1 MSRNEKYAIDS
12 RLKAVYAVDS
22 CAVNSYLSGPIDNV
36 DYPSDQ
42 QLDFERLSPTA
53 RHMHA
58 LREAVLA
65 EWGERLRQTVKEAL
79 HLPHPILINTFPTL
93 YDNLTQA
100 ISPSYPRTTGDE
112 GNTVASEHGGERARL
127 THYNAQ
133 AVISEYQ
140 LLRWTIFDVLKS
152 NGVHLTSDEFFIINA
167 SIDGSIRESVTAFA
181 LAQAALR
188 ERFMAAL
195 THDLRNPLAS
205 ASAAAD
211 LIQLIA
217 DTPRLKELATRITT
231 DLERMDGM
239 IQELLDAVV
248 FQTGERL
255 QLHIEQFDMC
265 ELAKEVRDQFIA
277 VHGDRFTLGGPSVV
291 GWWDRPAVKRALE
304 NLISNAVKYGDT
316 GTPISVSLASEHERV
331 QLTVHNV
338 GQPIP
343 PEETENLFQVFRRAA
358 TAKEGN
364 TRGWGI
370 GLPYVRT
377 VAESHGGSVGIDSS
391 TKTGT
396 TFSISLPQDSRPFQN
411 APVLDHKQ
419 V

>member
-1 MSRNEKYAIDS
+1 LRLFSPGFPAQRIEISDS
-12 RLKAVYAVDS
+12 QGS
-22 CAVNSYLSGPIDNV
+22 VNNV

-42 QLDFERLSPTA
+42 QPDPGRLSETA
-53 RHMHA
+53 RQMHA

-65 EWGERLRQTVKEAL
+65 EWDERVRQNVKEAID
-79 HLPHPILINTFPTL
+79 LPHPILINTFPVL
-93 YDNLTQA
+93 YDNLAQA
-100 ISPSYPRTTGDE
+100 ISPDYPRATGDA

-152 NGVHLTSDEFFIINA
+152 HGLELSSDESFIINA
-167 SIDGSIRESVTAFA
+167 SIDGSIREAVTAFA

-205 ASAAAD
+205 AAAAAD
-211 LIQLIA
+211 LIQLTA
-217 DTPRLKELATRITT
+217 DTPRLKELAARITT
-231 DLERMDGM
+231 DLARMDGM

-255 QLHIEQFDMC
+255 QLHIESFDLC
-265 ELAKEVRDQFIA
+265 ELAKEVRDEFTA
-277 VHGDRFTLGGPSVV
+277 VHGDRFVLGGPSVV
-291 GWWDRPAVKRALE
+291 GWWDRPALKRALE
-304 NLISNAVKYGDT
+304 NLVSNAVKYGDAE
-316 GTPISVSLASEHERV
+316 TPISVRIANGHERV
-331 QLTVHNV
+331 QVTVHNV

-364 TRGWGI
+364 ARGWGI

-396 TFSISLPQDSRPFQN
+396 TFTISLPQDSRPFQN
-411 APVLDHKQ
+411 APVLGQKQ
-419 V
+419 A

>member
-1 MSRNEKYAIDS
+1 MNFP
-12 RLKAVYAVDS
+12 
-22 CAVNSYLSGPIDNV
+22 SG
-36 DYPSDQ
+36 Q
-42 QLDFERLSPTA
+42 QLELDRLSPAA
-53 RHMHA
+53 RRMHT
-58 LREAVLA
+58 LRESVLE
-65 EWGERLRQTVKEAL
+65 EWGRRLRQTVKEAL
-79 HLPHPILINTFPTL
+79 QLPHPILINTFPAL

-100 ISPSYPRTTGDE
+100 ISPGYPRTTGDE

-152 NGVHLTSDEFFIINA
+152 NGVELNSDEFFIINA
-167 SIDGSIRESVTAFA
+167 SIDSSIRESVTAFA
-181 LAQAALR
+181 LAQAAMR

-205 ASAAAD
+205 ASAAAN
-211 LIQLIA
+211 LIQLKA
-217 DTPRLKELATRITT
+217 GSPDLKELAVRITT

-255 QLHIEQFDMC
+255 QLHIEQFDMHA
-265 ELAKEVRDQFIA
+265 LAKEVCDQFAAI
-277 VHGDRFTLGGPSVV
+277 HCDRFDLSGNPVV
-291 GWWDRPAVKRALE
+291 GWWDRPAIKRALE
-304 NLISNAVKYGDT
+304 NLISNAVKYGDA
-316 GTPISVSLASEHERV
+316 GTPISLSIDSGHARV
-331 QLTVHNV
+331 LITVHND
-338 GQPIP
+338 GDPIP
-343 PEETENLFQVFRRAA
+343 PEESEDLFQVFRRAA
-358 TAKEGN
+358 TAKQGN
-364 TRGWGI
+364 ARGWGI

-396 TFSISLPQDSRPFQN
+396 TFSINLPQDSRPFQN
-411 APVLDHKQ
+411 SPVLDHKPI
-419 V
+419 